1 MRKASAIF
9 VAPIVTL
16 AVLTAPVLAK
26 NSGAQR
32 TDESKPHRPATPTNR
47 IPMDHGSRFHAGS
60 WVLAQKR
67 SRSRR
72 TEAWMKL
79 HTEQA

>member
-32 TDESKPHRPATPTNR
+32 TDDEQAS
-47 IPMDHGSRFHAGS
+47 SSCHAYEQNSDGS
-60 WVLAQKR
+60 WKPLPCRELGSVAKTQPKSSNR
-67 SRSRR
+67 SVDE
-72 TEAWMKL
+72 TT
-79 HTEQA
+79 H